1 MEQTNE
7 ARAEDKSIYTM
18 PRKEEEAARQQ
29 NKNPTASPKTGKP
42 ETPLTEEQRQRRRK
56 MLVYPLMGLLFLGS
70 MWLIFAPSEKE
81 KAEAAQGTGFNT
93 EMPLPAE
100 SGIIADKR
108 TAYEQARMEEKQKER
123 RAQMHDLADLFA
135 DKEQDKETAAED
147 FDLFNPEA
155 GVQPAPSYGGSGS
168 RPKQTIRSSAA
179 AYEDINRTLG
189 NFYEM
194 PADDPEKEELRERIE
209 ELEAMMARQ
218 SVPEGST
225 LDDQVALLEKSYE
238 LAAKYMPA
246 GQGGES
252 QTAATGK
259 PEQKPS
265 RNGKAVAVPVNQVA
279 VNVVSALAQPMD
291 DAEFMRTHAAERNYG
306 FHTAVGNKGAV
317 EKNTIT
323 ACVHGNQTITDG
335 QSVRLRLL
343 EATDVGGV
351 RIPRNTLVVGAAR
364 VQGERLGVEIT
375 SLEYHGSIIPV
386 ELSVFDSDGQE
397 GIFIPNSLEVSAVKE
412 IAANM
417 GSSLGSSINIST
429 DAGAQLASDL
439 GKGVIQGTSQYI
451 AQKMRTV
458 KVHLKAGYKVML
470 YQPED

>member
-1 MEQTNE
+1 ME
-7 ARAEDKSIYTM
+7 
-18 PRKEEEAARQQ
+18 Q
-29 NKNPTASPKTGKP
+29 NKNPTASPKAGKP
-42 ETPLTEEQRQRRRK
+42 EQPLTEEQRQKRRK
-56 MLVYPLMGLLFLGS
+56 MLVYPLMGLLFAGS

-147 FDLFNPEA
+147 FDLLNPEA
-155 GVQPAPSYGGSGS
+155 GVQPAPSYGGGGS
-168 RPKQTIRSSAA
+168 RPKQTIRLSAA

-218 SVPEGST
+218 SAPEGST

-246 GQGGES
+246 GQGGAS
-252 QTAATGK
+252 QAAATGK

-306 FHTAVGNKGAV
+306 FHTAVGNTGAA
-317 EKNTIT
+317 EKNTIA
-323 ACVHGNQTITDG
+323 ACVHGNQTVTDG

-375 SLEYHGSIIPV
+375 SLEYRGSIIPV

>member
-1 MEQTNE
+1 ME
-7 ARAEDKSIYTM
+7 
-18 PRKEEEAARQQ
+18 Q
-29 NKNPTASPKTGKP
+29 NKNPTASLKEAKP
-42 ETPLTEEQRQRRRK
+42 ETPLTEEQRQKRRK
-56 MLVYPLMGLLFLGS
+56 MLVYPLMGLLFIGS

-93 EMPLPAE
+93 EMPLPE
-100 SGIIADKR
+100 ELGIIADKR

-135 DKEQDKETAAED
+135 DKEREEETEAED
-147 FDLFNPEA
+147 FDLLNPEA
-155 GVQPAPSYGGSGS
+155 GAQPAPSYVSGSS

-189 NFYEM
+189 NFYEP
-194 PADDPEKEELRERIE
+194 PADDPEKEEMRERIE
-209 ELEAMMARQ
+209 KLEAMVARQ
-218 SVPEGST
+218 AEPEGST

-238 LAAKYMPA
+238 LAAKYMPV
-246 GQGGES
+246 GQGGAS
-252 QTAATGK
+252 QTATTGK
-259 PEQKPS
+259 PERKPS
-265 RNGKAVAVPVNQVA
+265 RDGKTVAVPVNQVA
-279 VNVVSALAQPMD
+279 MNVVSALAQPMS
-291 DAEFMRTHAAERNYG
+291 DAEFMRTYVAERNYG
-306 FHTAVGNKGAV
+306 FNTAIGNTGAA
-317 EKNTIT
+317 EKNTIA
-323 ACVHGNQTITDG
+323 ACVHGNQTVTDG

-343 EATDVGGV
+343 EAADVGGV
-351 RIPRNTLVVGAAR
+351 RIPRNTLVVGAVR
-364 VQGERLGVEIT
+364 VQGERIGVEIS
-375 SLEYHGSIIPV
+375 SLEYRGSIIPV

-397 GIFIPNSLEVSAVKE
+397 GIFIPNSLEISAVKE

>member
-1 MEQTNE
+1 ME
-7 ARAEDKSIYTM
+7 
-18 PRKEEEAARQQ
+18 Q

-42 ETPLTEEQRQRRRK
+42 EQPLTEEQRQKRRK
-56 MLVYPLMGLLFLGS
+56 MLVYPLMGLLFAGS

-135 DKEQDKETAAED
+135 DKEQDKETASED
-147 FDLFNPEA
+147 FDLLNPEA
-155 GVQPAPSYGGSGS
+155 GVQPTPSYGGGGS

-218 SVPEGST
+218 SAPEGST

-252 QTAATGK
+252 QAAATGK

-265 RNGKAVAVPVNQVA
+265 RNSKAVAVPVNQVTTS
-279 VNVVSALAQPMD
+279 VVSALAQPMD
-291 DAEFMRTHAAERNYG
+291 NAEFMRSHATERNYG
-306 FHTAVGNKGAV
+306 FNTAVGNTEAA
-317 EKNTIT
+317 EKNTIA
-323 ACVHGNQTITDG
+323 ACVHGNQTVTDG

-343 EATDVGGV
+343 EATNVGGV
-351 RIPRNTLVVGAAR
+351 LIPRNTLVVGAAR

-375 SLEYHGSIIPV
+375 SLEYCGSIIPI

>member
-1 MEQTNE
+1 ME
-7 ARAEDKSIYTM
+7 
-18 PRKEEEAARQQ
+18 Q

-42 ETPLTEEQRQRRRK
+42 EQPLTEEQRQKRRK

-81 KAEAAQGTGFNT
+81 KTEAAQGTGFNT

-135 DKEQDKETAAED
+135 DKEQDKETASED
-147 FDLFNPEA
+147 FDLLNPEA
-155 GVQPAPSYGGSGS
+155 GVQPAPSYGGGGS

-218 SVPEGST
+218 AAPEGST

-246 GQGGES
+246 GQGGAS
-252 QTAATGK
+252 QASATGK
-259 PEQKPS
+259 PERNSS
-265 RNGKAVAVPVNQVA
+265 RNGKSVAVPVNQVTTS
-279 VNVVSALAQPMD
+279 VVSALTQPMD
-291 DAEFMRTHAAERNYG
+291 DAEFIRTHAAERNYG
-306 FHTAVGNKGAV
+306 FNTAVGNKGAV
-317 EKNTIT
+317 EKNTIA
-323 ACVHGNQTITDG
+323 ACVHGNQTVTDG

-375 SLEYHGSIIPV
+375 SLEYRGSIIPV

>member
-1 MEQTNE
+1 ME
-7 ARAEDKSIYTM
+7 
-18 PRKEEEAARQQ
+18 Q
-29 NKNPTASPKTGKP
+29 NKNPTASPKAGKP
-42 ETPLTEEQRQRRRK
+42 ETPLTEEQRQKRRK

-147 FDLFNPEA
+147 FDLLNPEA
-155 GVQPAPSYGGSGS
+155 GVQPAPSYGGGGS

-189 NFYEM
+189 NFYET

-218 SVPEGST
+218 SAPEGST

-246 GQGGES
+246 GQGGAS
-252 QTAATGK
+252 QAAATGK

-306 FHTAVGNKGAV
+306 FNTAVGNTGAAEEHHCRV
-317 EKNTIT
+317 RTRQPDRNRRAKRPP
-323 ACVHGNQTITDG
+323 AAAGSDG
-335 QSVRLRLL
+335 RGRGAYPAQHPRRGCGTGAGRAARRGDHLAGISRVDYSGRTLRVRQRRAGRHLHPEL
-343 EATDVGGV
+343 VGG
-351 RIPRNTLVVGAAR
+351 PRGQGDRRQHGFVARFEHQHLHRRGGAAR
-364 VQGERLGVEIT
+364 LRSRKGRHTGDE
-375 SLEYHGSIIPV
+375 PV
-386 ELSVFDSDGQE
+386 H
-397 GIFIPNSLEVSAVKE
+397 
-412 IAANM
+412 
-417 GSSLGSSINIST
+417 
-429 DAGAQLASDL
+429 
-439 GKGVIQGTSQYI
+439 
-451 AQKMRTV
+451 R
-458 KVHLKAGYKVML
+458 
-470 YQPED
+470 PEDAHRKGAFEGRI

>member
-1 MEQTNE
+1 
-7 ARAEDKSIYTM
+7 
-18 PRKEEEAARQQ
+18 
-29 NKNPTASPKTGKP
+29 
-42 ETPLTEEQRQRRRK
+42 
-56 MLVYPLMGLLFLGS
+56 MGLLFAGS

-135 DKEQDKETAAED
+135 DKEQDKETASED
-147 FDLFNPEA
+147 FDLLNPEA
-155 GVQPAPSYGGSGS
+155 GVQPTPSYGGGGS

-218 SVPEGST
+218 SAPEGST

-252 QTAATGK
+252 QAAATGK

-265 RNGKAVAVPVNQVA
+265 RNSKAVAVPVNQVTTS
-279 VNVVSALAQPMD
+279 VVSALAQPMD
-291 DAEFMRTHAAERNYG
+291 NAEFMRSHATERNYG
-306 FHTAVGNKGAV
+306 FNTAVGNTEAA
-317 EKNTIT
+317 EKNTIA
-323 ACVHGNQTITDG
+323 ACVHGNQTVTDG

-343 EATDVGGV
+343 EATNVGGV
-351 RIPRNTLVVGAAR
+351 LIPRNTLVVGAAR

-375 SLEYHGSIIPV
+375 SLEYCGSIIPI